1 MDYSQHPAFVFAE
14 RPSRI
19 DVQDINEFDK
29 AYKQFREGTN
39 RGRAREVLNQGMSV
53 VFSSLLEQA
62 QTQEEIYFLSEL
74 QGETERILR
83 EELALFESVR
93 VRQTGHFS
101 PEFQASVSQLK
112 SNRCLF
118 GKLPDAEVLEIIELS
133 KGEVRRLKDNAENG
147 KLTRDDLITNSGE
160 VVSAIRKV
168 LRPAFESLGVQ
179 AAVSEYMGKR
189 YWVGGLALEYSHHS
203 STWWRHTLSKCPAP
217 KTMYAHLDESI
228 GMPKAIVY
236 LSDVSNVHG
245 PTSCY
250 PGAYESLKLNAL
262 GEIVGRIVGTVG
274 SKADSKLRDYYSR
287 PYQQHMGSERFR
299 RHFMR
304 LPAEL
309 RFNSHFGW
317 DVAPG
322 SKFEADLVELERT
335 MLGPA
340 GTFMAFDGGKLLH
353 RGGLIEQG
361 ERIALQV
368 FFSPQ
373 PGLKHR
379 LVSLRRKVLSRMKRT
394 LKLASIRAKLK
405 RT

>member
-168 LRPAFESLGVQ
+168 LRPAFDSLGVQ
-179 AAVSEYMGKR
+179 AAVSEYMDKR
-189 YWVGGLALEYSHHS
+189 YWVGGLALEY
-203 STWWRHTLSKCPAP
+203 
-217 KTMYAHLDESI
+217 
-228 GMPKAIVY
+228 
-236 LSDVSNVHG
+236 
-245 PTSCY
+245 
-250 PGAYESLKLNAL
+250 
-262 GEIVGRIVGTVG
+262 
-274 SKADSKLRDYYSR
+274 
-287 PYQQHMGSERFR
+287 
-299 RHFMR
+299 
-304 LPAEL
+304 
-309 RFNSHFGW
+309 
-317 DVAPG
+317 
-322 SKFEADLVELERT
+322 
-335 MLGPA
+335 
-340 GTFMAFDGGKLLH
+340 
-353 RGGLIEQG
+353 
-361 ERIALQV
+361 
-368 FFSPQ
+368 
-373 PGLKHR
+373 
-379 LVSLRRKVLSRMKRT
+379 
-394 LKLASIRAKLK
+394 
-405 RT
+405 

>member
-19 DVQDINEFDK
+19 DVRDIDEFAK
-29 AYKQFREGTN
+29 AYQQFREGTN
-39 RGRAREVLNQGMSV
+39 RGRAREVLNQKMSA

-74 QGETERILR
+74 QGDTERILR
-83 EELALFESVR
+83 EELALYESVR
-93 VRQTGHFS
+93 VRPKGHFP
-101 PEFQASVSQLK
+101 PEFHASVSQLK

-133 KGEVRRLKDNAENG
+133 KEEILRLKDNAENG
-147 KLTRDDLITNSGE
+147 KLTREDLISDSGE

-168 LRPAFESLGVQ
+168 LNPAFESLGVL
-179 AAVSEYMGKR
+179 AAVSEYMGKS

-203 STWWRHTLSKCPAP
+203 STWWRHTLSECPAP

-262 GEIVGRIVGTVG
+262 AEIVGRIVGTVG
-274 SKADSKLRDYYSR
+274 SRADSKLKDYYSR
-287 PYQQHMGSERFR
+287 PYHQYMGSERFR

-304 LPAEL
+304 LPPEL

-322 SKFEADLVELERT
+322 SKFEADLVELEHT

-340 GTFMAFDGGKLLH
+340 GTFMAFDGAKLLH

-361 ERIALQV
+361 DRITLQV
-368 FFSPQ
+368 FFSPR
-373 PGLKHR
+373 PGLERKVIR
-379 LVSLRRKVLSRMKRT
+379 LRRKLVSIMKRT
-394 LKLASIRAKLK
+394 LKLAGVRPKRKRA
-405 RT
+405 